1 MHAFSC
7 FLHSMAT
14 SIMFCCRLCEF
25 VPDINE
31 VLLELI
37 NIVHTAF
44 IHSLHNTPELIII
57 HRNQV

>member
-1 MHAFSC
+1 
-7 FLHSMAT
+7 
-14 SIMFCCRLCEF
+14 

-57 HRNQV
+57 HRNQVWAVWWLEIRTNEIQRFLL